1 MKDEGVSRQ
10 QLASSPF
17 YRYEFG
23 FVHGK
28 GGRFE
33 NLSEKPEI
41 RLRD

>member
-23 FVHGK
+23 
-28 GGRFE
+28 
-33 NLSEKPEI
+33 LSMEKVDVLKTCPKN
-41 RLRD
+41 RKSG